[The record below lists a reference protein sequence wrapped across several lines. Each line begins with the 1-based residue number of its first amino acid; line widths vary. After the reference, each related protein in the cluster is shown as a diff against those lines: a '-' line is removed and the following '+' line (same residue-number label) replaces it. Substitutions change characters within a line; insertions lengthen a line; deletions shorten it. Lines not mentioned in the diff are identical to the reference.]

1 MSPKRD
7 STLADLEQSN
17 VDLRRE
23 LAELHRRL
31 DERTQRG
38 SSPCPL
44 NWVVSGRSNTGTRD
58 RSSRKTTS
66 QDYRKKERSWT
77 GATARS
83 PVRMVRLMDVA

>member
-1 MSPKRD
+1 MSATPD
-7 STLADLEQSN
+7 STFADERRSKADLQ
-17 VDLRRE
+17 RE
-23 LAELHRRL
+23 LAELRRSL

-66 QDYRKKERSWT
+66 QDYRKRERSWM